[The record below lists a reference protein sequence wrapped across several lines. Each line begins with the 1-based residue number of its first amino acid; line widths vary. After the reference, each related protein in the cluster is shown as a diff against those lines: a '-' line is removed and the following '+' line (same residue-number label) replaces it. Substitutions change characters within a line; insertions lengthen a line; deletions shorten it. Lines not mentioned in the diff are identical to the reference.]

1 MQISF
6 LISVNFLFKY
16 NVITTKL
23 EAGKLIFST
32 IILDII
38 IKLNFIDF
46 FSLYYSLKNTCTLYR
61 RLLYY
66 LGNTA
71 FALPRFQSRA
81 PCTGL

>member
-1 MQISF
+1 MLISF

-32 IILDII
+32 IILNII

-46 FSLYYSLKNTCTLYR
+46 FSLSYALKNT
-61 RLLYY
+61 
-66 LGNTA
+66 
-71 FALPRFQSRA
+71 
-81 PCTGL
+81 